1 MANILSYIATNM
13 AKLLERP
20 TLEGESNNNSLCFST
35 RLFVAG
41 DLAFFSLIL
50 GKENW
55 SGKWCNWCMLSPK
68 EWADQG
74 HEKGEHWTIEKI
86 YDIHRNVTENNLPE
100 TPQNIRG
107 VTELSLIEAV
117 PIENFILSVLHILIG
132 MGNSLVD
139 CFLEWVE
146 ERVEKLLPVE
156 VEARNR
162 VLYATVQYSN
172 IQSEYKRWLETD

>member
-1 MANILSYIATNM
+1 M
-13 AKLLERP
+13 P
-20 TLEGESNNNSLCFST
+20 
-35 RLFVAG
+35 
-41 DLAFFSLIL
+41 LI
-50 GKENW
+50 
-55 SGKWCNWCMLSPK
+55 
-68 EWADQG
+68 D
-74 HEKGEHWTIEKI
+74 
-86 YDIHRNVTENNLPE
+86 
-100 TPQNIRG
+100 
-107 VTELSLIEAV
+107 AV

-172 IQSEYKRWLETD
+172 IQSEYERWLETDGILLTDLQLEKKQMKDMLKEKVSTYLFIYVYKYLGNKYKF